1 VPRRLALIA
10 SLLVTLL
17 AVTACQQTRTPVP
30 LRDILPIAEG
40 PEAADDIV
48 FDRVLTYRANVH
60 EAGKEN
66 PWPPIKV
73 TEVTLHIGPDQVNVS
88 YRDRIETAPGIT
100 RHNLFYIRGAEG
112 PLDRTLLVLYSAG
125 LPLGLEVFGDITGG
139 LPGSIVAVLS
149 IDVPAGMTSGQYS
162 FEIGFE
168 IDGRDYGT
176 VPYAIKVTD

>member
-1 VPRRLALIA
+1 MKKLLTMALC
-10 SLLVTLL
+10 LVLL
-17 AVTACQQTRTPVP
+17 AAVACQQTRTPVP
-30 LRDILPIAEG
+30 LRGILPLAEG

-48 FDRVLTYRANVH
+48 FDRVLTYRANVQ

-73 TEVTLHIGPDQVNVS
+73 TEVTLHSGPDQVNVS

-112 PLDRTLLVLYSAG
+112 PLDRTLSVLYSVG
-125 LPLGLEVFGDITGG
+125 LPLGLEIFGDITGG
-139 LPGSIVAVLS
+139 LPGSIVAVLA

-176 VPYAIKVTD
+176 VPCAIKVTD